1 MTRLDDRYY
10 EVVKPGSVAR
20 RVFVSAR
27 NRIYADFLA
36 ACSPT
41 PTETILDVGI
51 SDVLN
56 DAANFLERLYP
67 CPKQIT
73 ACGLG
78 EAREFQ
84 AAFPL
89 VKYQQ
94 IKLDEALPFADE
106 SFDLAISNAVLEHAG
121 SREKQ
126 VRFVRQMVRVARR
139 VFITAPNRF
148 FPIEHHTLIPLA
160 HWTDASFRIAC
171 ALAGKQKWCRQDELI
186 LMSPRR
192 LVSLVPPGLPSR
204 VGFTGLRLGPF
215 SSNLYLAI
223 GRSNPAPNAGPSRER
238 ADTAR

>member
-10 EVVKPGSVAR
+10 EVVKPGTVAR

-27 NRIYADFLA
+27 NHIFADFLA

-41 PTETILDVGI
+41 PNESILDVGI

-67 CPKQIT
+67 WPQQIT

-78 EAREFQ
+78 EAHEFQ

-89 VKYQQ
+89 VSYRQ
-94 IKLDEALPFADE
+94 IKPDEALPFADK

-126 VRFVRQMVRVARR
+126 VRFVSQMVRVARR
-139 VFITAPNRF
+139 AFITVPNRF

-160 HWTDASFRIAC
+160 HWTDGSFRVAC
-171 ALAGKQKWCRQDELI
+171 ALTGKQKWGRADQLI
-186 LMSPRR
+186 LMSSRR
-192 LVSLVPPGLPSR
+192 LSSLVPPSLPFR
-204 VGFTGLRLGPF
+204 VDFTGIRLGPF
-215 SSNLYLAI
+215 SSNLYI
-223 GRSNPAPNAGPSRER
+223 II
-238 ADTAR
+238 D